1 MNSNVEEASTLRNS
15 LFLVISREQAI
26 DSGEYLTGNTS
37 SILDV
42 IRIIEMF

>member
-1 MNSNVEEASTLRNS
+1 MNSNLKEASTLRNS

-26 DSGEYLTGNTS
+26 DSGEYLNSNTS

-42 IRIIEMF
+42 IHIIQMF